1 MSDYTIGVDLGQ
13 SYDPTAIAVVRKLRP
28 RVGDPIYQ
36 VGHLE
41 RLPLQTPYP
50 GVVSHVGRMLARLQE
65 GAELVLDYTGVGRP
79 VYDLFIAKGMSPYG
93 VSITCG
99 NAVTKDK
106 MHYSVPKLTLSSTVQ
121 ALLHGGRLKIQKDLP
136 DVQVL
141 VAELQDF
148 QAQVTDSGYWRF
160 GARAGKHDDL
170 VLALAIAL
178 WHSVGRDSTTGL
190 IEYYRW
196 AVEGDRMSAADV
208 IPDDAPAVRMK
219 APAGVSEVWG
229 KSGRRYHVGENGVV
243 SVLEPDAMPLRQAG
257 WQEVEHAPLT

>member
-1 MSDYTIGVDLGQ
+1 MSDFTIGVDLGQ
-13 SYDPTAIAVVRKLRP
+13 SFDPTAIAVVRKVRP

-50 GVVSHVGRMLARLQE
+50 GVVSHVGRMLARLPE
-65 GAELVLDYTGVGRP
+65 GTELALDYTGVGRP
-79 VYDLFIAKGMSPYG
+79 VYDLFMAKGMSPYG

-106 MHYSVPKLTLSSTVQ
+106 MHHSVPKLTLISTVQ
-121 ALLHGGRLKIQKDLP
+121 ALLHDGRLKIQKDLP

-141 VAELQDF
+141 VSELQDF

-160 GARAGKHDDL
+160 GARSGKHDDL

-178 WHSVGRDSTTGL
+178 WRSVGRDSTTGL
-190 IEYYRW
+190 IEFYRL
-196 AVEGDRMSAADV
+196 AVEEDRIAAGT

-229 KSGRRYHVGENGVV
+229 KSGRRYRVGENGFV
-243 SVLEPDAMPLRQAG
+243 SVLEPDAVPLRIAG
-257 WQEVEHAPLT
+257 WKELENV